1 MLVAVFGRKGT
12 GGRVLYGYR
21 VIAEVE
27 TWSYTPEPNGKGE
40 GTVEVTL
47 TDLHPAY
54 AHKSDVSLELVGKTG
69 TLRWPS
75 AELLSDTCL
84 VVPGPPQ

>member
-1 MLVAVFGRKGT
+1 MMLLVFGRKGT

-21 VIAEVE
+21 VIAEVQS
-27 TWSYTPEPNGKGE
+27 WSYAPEPSGKGE

-54 AHKSDVSLELVGKTG
+54 AHKSDVTLELVSRTG
-69 TLRWPS
+69 TLKWAS
-75 AELLSDTCL
+75 AELVSETCL